1 MASGVTVQDSCIQK
15 INEMKRGKNPLTA
28 LIMKLSDDNREIVV
42 DQECG
47 LDKTLEDIK
56 RDYLKNDTPAYI
68 LYDSYHRQKVDSMAK
83 RKLQLIVWCP
93 DTCKVKQKMLIAS
106 SKDALKKKIEGVAE
120 KDWQWCDDESAMEN
134 IKEQMDLKNQCG
146 DQLQE

>member
-1 MASGVTVQDSCIQK
+1 
-15 INEMKRGKNPLTA
+15 MKLKKRPLTA

-42 DQECG
+42 HQECG
-47 LDKTLEDIK
+47 PEQTLGDIK
-56 RDYLKNDTPAYI
+56 KDILTNDTPMYV

-106 SKDALKKKIEGVAE
+106 SKDALKKKIEGVSE

-134 IKEQMDLKNQCG
+134 INEQMELKHQCG
-146 DQLQE
+146 DQLQEN